1 MVMQVSQLWLG
12 GSPLSLDDLVNTT
25 LFHRF
30 ALDETQRTTFGATL
44 PGAAFPLLS
53 QGDHPTLGTPC
64 WFLHPCESAGAVDEI
79 MRELDTT
86 DEVRW
91 LKTWLLVVGTVVHV

>member
-1 MVMQVSQLWLG
+1 MHDSS
-12 GSPLSLDDLVNTT
+12 GSPLSLDALVHTT

-30 ALDETQRTTFGATL
+30 ALDAAECTTFAATL

-64 WFLHPCESAGAVDEI
+64 WFLHPCESAAAVDEI
-79 MRELDTT
+79 MRELGAGD
-86 DEVRW
+86 DEQRW
-91 LKTWLLVVGTVVHV
+91 LETWFMVLGSVVHV